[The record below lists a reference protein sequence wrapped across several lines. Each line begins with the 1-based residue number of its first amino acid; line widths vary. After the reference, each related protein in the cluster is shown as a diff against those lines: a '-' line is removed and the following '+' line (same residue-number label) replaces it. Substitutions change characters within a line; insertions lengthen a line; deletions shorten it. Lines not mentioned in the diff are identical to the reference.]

1 MKKIIFFIIFTITIH
16 SLWSQV
22 HFVKRFQFSH
32 DSIRIDITPR
42 NIAITDSGYYAVGGY
57 YNYTD
62 SVPKLKIGIFNF
74 NNLGNFQFLKT
85 YGDTTFNYG
94 PQKSVQNLKK
104 SKDGNFL
111 YLALGHT
118 TNYDSTFQIVFKFSL
133 VFDTIWTLTFNNLT
147 WLAAYDLDEDN
158 EGNLI
163 FTGPTG
169 FLDNGDTVTIPHLG
183 VLKLDTLGN
192 YIWRHGYDTVYGSGE
207 FIWVDSTNNNYWV
220 GGKIN
225 NHPGIYELDE
235 DGNLLWLHEFP
246 SDFYMQTAAMNLLI
260 LPQPYGI
267 LATGARLWAQLDH
280 VSYSSIIKNH
290 NLEKEW
296 YYAPGLSN
304 THDAASVKTISVDNN
319 ILISEGGYM
328 MHYADTVVPITTSYQ
343 YVYKTTLDG
352 MVKWRRKLFDMF
364 DYTTFNY
371 YPSLLDLET
380 TPDGGFVGNGWGSDS
395 VYFGILAK
403 FDSLGC
409 NGYYSCA
416 DTAMVLNL
424 LSPIDSVCLNDTL
437 WMNFH
442 LDGLSAPYTL
452 YSSTGDTI
460 SGIYHT
466 MSPTVFSSS
475 TLTDS
480 TQYVSYDIYQQYG
493 FVPPDTNTGT
503 YHLTITLE
511 GSYGRRLSHTY
522 DIPVKNCSTGVV
534 EPDFA
539 QLNIF
544 PNPATG
550 GVVNIEATL
559 NEPAF
564 LSLYDNT
571 GKSIQ
576 TMRLEPGT
584 HMYQIKQQLPEGI
597 YFVSIW
603 NEQGSVVK
611 KLLITD

>member
-16 SLWSQV
+16 SLWSQSTER
-22 HFVKRFQFSH
+22 FVKRF
-32 DSIRIDITPR
+32 DDGTNYLTLR
-42 NIAITDSGYYAVGGY
+42 NIAVTDSAYVLIGSTSYFGGIPKAKLTLYFFDSIGNLTNKKYYLDTNYNYGYYIG
-57 YNYTD
+57 
-62 SVPKLKIGIFNF
+62 KHLKMSN
-74 NNLGNFQFLKT
+74 
-85 YGDTTFNYG
+85 
-94 PQKSVQNLKK
+94 
-104 SKDGNFL
+104 DGNYICNFSSFDYSQDISLSIFYKFL
-111 YLALGHT
+111 PT
-118 TNYDSTFQIVFKFSL
+118 
-133 VFDTIWTLTFNNLT
+133 FDTIWSISFDYHLYMD
-147 WLAAYDLDEDN
+147 AYDIAEDTS
-158 EGNLI
+158 GNLI
-163 FTGPTG
+163 LVGTTGY
-169 FLDNGDTVTIPHLG
+169 LDNGDTTTTPYLG
-183 VLKLDTLGN
+183 VIKMDTLGN
-192 YIWRHGYDTVYGSGE
+192 IIWQHCYDTLVYGDGE
-207 FIWVDSTNNNYWV
+207 FVWVDKTNNHYWI
-220 GGKIN
+220 GGKVN
-225 NHPGIYELDE
+225 YHPGIYELDE

-246 SDFYMQTAAMNLLI
+246 SDYYMQTDAMNLTL
-260 LPQPYGI
+260 LPQPYGV
-267 LATGARLWAQLDH
+267 LAYRDRLWAQLDRAA
-280 VSYSSIIKNH
+280 YSAIIKN
-290 NLEKEW
+290 NSINKEW
-296 YYAPGLSN
+296 YYAPGLSAN
-304 THDAASVKTISVDNN
+304 HEVTGAAIVSADNN
-319 ILISEGGYM
+319 MYITEGGGF
-328 MHYADTVVPITTSYQ
+328 MHNADSVIPITTTYN
-343 YVYKTTLDG
+343 YIYKLTLDG
-352 MVKWRRKLFDMF
+352 RVMWRRKMFDMY
-364 DYTTFNY
+364 DYANFGY
-371 YPSLLDLET
+371 YPGIIDLET
-380 TPDGGFVGNGWGSDS
+380 TPDGGFIGTGWGSDS

-480 TQYVSYDIYQQYG
+480 TQYISYDIYQQYG

-559 NEPAF
+559 NKPAF

-584 HMYQIKQQLPEGI
+584 HTYQIKQQLPEGI

-603 NEQGSVVK
+603 NEKGSVVK
-611 KLLITD
+611 KLLITNY